1 MKLSFHGAARTVT
14 GSKHIVH
21 LSNGKKILLDCGLFQ
36 GMGKETLLLNG
47 QWGFEPDELTY
58 VIISHAHIDHVGL
71 LPKLVKDGYA
81 GDIYIP
87 EASLELAKILL
98 LDSARIQESDVEHV
112 NRMRIREGRV
122 QEKPLYTE
130 DDARAMFD
138 KFRPIAY
145 DAVHKIDEDITLL
158 YRDCGHILGSASVN
172 LTLMEH
178 GKEVRLTFSGDIGR
192 YNDLLLRSPDTFPQ
206 ADYIIM
212 ESTYG
217 DRLHDMVTPGTDI
230 LLAHIKHTCLEKRG
244 RLVIPAFSVG
254 RTQEILYL
262 LNRLEVEGRLPALSY
277 YVDSPLSIEAT
288 EIIKHHEECFNKEVQ
303 NLLKKDHD
311 VFAFK
316 GLRYVQ
322 SVDESIG
329 LNSKDEPCVIISAS
343 GMAEAGRVKHHIA
356 HAINNANNTILIVGY
371 CEPQSLGARLRNGA
385 KEVGIY
391 GVRYPVLASVGVINS
406 LSAHGDYEDLCQWLA
421 CQNPKLVKKLFIVHG
436 EYDAQM
442 NFRERLIR
450 KGFEDVIIPKLH
462 ETIGLGI

>member
-1 MKLSFHGAARTVT
+1 
-14 GSKHIVH
+14 
-21 LSNGKKILLDCGLFQ
+21 
-36 GMGKETLLLNG
+36 
-47 QWGFEPDELTY
+47 
-58 VIISHAHIDHVGL
+58 
-71 LPKLVKDGYA
+71 
-81 GDIYIP
+81 
-87 EASLELAKILL
+87 
-98 LDSARIQESDVEHV
+98 
-112 NRMRIREGRV
+112 
-122 QEKPLYTE
+122 
-130 DDARAMFD
+130 
-138 KFRPIAY
+138 
-145 DAVHKIDEDITLL
+145 
-158 YRDCGHILGSASVN
+158 
-172 LTLMEH
+172 
-178 GKEVRLTFSGDIGR
+178 
-192 YNDLLLRSPDTFPQ
+192 
-206 ADYIIM
+206 
-212 ESTYG
+212 
-217 DRLHDMVTPGTDI
+217 
-230 LLAHIKHTCLEKRG
+230 
-244 RLVIPAFSVG
+244 
-254 RTQEILYL
+254 
-262 LNRLEVEGRLPALSY
+262 
-277 YVDSPLSIEAT
+277 
-288 EIIKHHEECFNKEVQ
+288 VQ

-316 GLRYVQ
+316 GLRYFQ

-356 HAINNANNTILIVGY
+356 HAINNASNTILIVGY